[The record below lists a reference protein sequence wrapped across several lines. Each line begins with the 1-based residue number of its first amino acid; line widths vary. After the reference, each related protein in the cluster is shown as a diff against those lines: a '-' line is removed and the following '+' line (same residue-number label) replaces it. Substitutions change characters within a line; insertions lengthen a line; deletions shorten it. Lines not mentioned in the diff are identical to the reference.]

1 MRLSNIMKQID
12 LATIKRIELNI
23 LLEFDIFCKQNDLR
37 YMLAGGTLLGAIRHK
52 GFIPWDDDIDVCMP
66 RDDYERLYEILKNK
80 KMKDRFR
87 LISYRDNSAIYP
99 FFKLV
104 DDFTVASENAL
115 RTGENLG
122 LWIDIFPLDGCQ
134 KKKKKASRMLKKI
147 AFYKWLIN
155 ISNCRLGTGTTK
167 WKAILKAP
175 VVVLTRF
182 INTRKV
188 AEHISKISQSYDVNN
203 SPCVASFLGC
213 YGEKEQMPSSFL
225 ETVEVEFE
233 GHMFPT
239 SKEWE
244 YYLSSL
250 YGDYMELPPED
261 KRVQHSM
268 VAYYKNEE

>member
-1 MRLSNIMKQID
+1 MIQID

-122 LWIDIFPLDGCQ
+122 LWIDIFPLDGCP
-134 KKKKKASRMLKKI
+134 KEKKKASRMLKKI